1 MPSRRAKPHPTH
13 TRSYVRTPVHVHTCK
28 RTPTHARTRPHT
40 RRCAHPPAD
49 ELVVGQPTR
58 SAAPSLAPHPRLART
73 ILARYCVAP
82 PALILTSIE
91 VLFQIKHRRPA
102 VWVGRRHRRF
112 SVHVYVLLVPW
123 YTWTYTCTQT
133 LVRTHVPCY
142 PGTYHIM
149 VRTNGTRVLFIVYG
163 TNGTR
168 VPMGTRVPVPGTRVP
183 LVLQYIPV
191 TTYTHAHFDPF

>member
-1 MPSRRAKPHPTH
+1 MRPRRPQPRLAVQPPPAAQTLDDHDSDINVRRQHTQGLSRNTHPAAHACRADAQNH
-13 TRSYVRTPVHVHTCK
+13 TPRTPVRTCEHPFTCTPASAHPPTRAPAHV
-28 RTPTHARTRPHT
+28 HT

-112 SVHVYVLLVPW
+112 SVHVYVLLVLW
-123 YTWTYTCTQT
+123 YTWT
-133 LVRTHVPCY
+133 
-142 PGTYHIM
+142 
-149 VRTNGTRVLFIVYG
+149 
-163 TNGTR
+163 
-168 VPMGTRVPVPGTRVP
+168 
-183 LVLQYIPV
+183 
-191 TTYTHAHFDPF
+191 